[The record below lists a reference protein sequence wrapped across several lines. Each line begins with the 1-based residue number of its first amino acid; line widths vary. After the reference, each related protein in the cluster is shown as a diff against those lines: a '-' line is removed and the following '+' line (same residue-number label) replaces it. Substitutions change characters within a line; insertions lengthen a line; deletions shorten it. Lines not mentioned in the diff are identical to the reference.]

1 MRGFKVAVILCLAM
15 VAGCSVSAGISRG
28 QELQSDNMPSVLNTD
43 RGMRKAM
50 NSTVRLRAKNA
61 SGSVI
66 WMGSGNVFK
75 KENGR
80 LHILSNNHV
89 CLNEK
94 GTITAEFLINGKP
107 TKEYIVRV
115 DLCVEDNGVDVAVVS
130 LPHGKTLDAVPAI
143 PIRDHKVAV
152 GDEIFHVGCDAGHPQ
167 NAQLGSIV
175 DVSDD
180 HFLFWPAAYPGDSGS
195 SIVQFDG
202 NNQPFI
208 VGLVAWQTGHNG
220 RLVGMA
226 MKSRVVLE
234 VLAGGKL
241 PDLPSEG
248 DVPPSNLETERLI
261 QGLLERL
268 REMRQENKRERE
280 SLRDRLSQMQLD
292 NALESQNTQL
302 WRDRFKKQQD
312 EQIERAEESQDSIV
326 DRLSQRLDNLKTLLK
341 WAFYGLVGLLIAALF
356 FKQGWATT
364 VIISIV
370 TFVARTIKLAYL
382 LIHNA
387 IVAKVKNPKTMS
399 EALEDLQD
407 GISEGI
413 GTKEDAP

>member
-1 MRGFKVAVILCLAM
+1 
-15 VAGCSVSAGISRG
+15 
-28 QELQSDNMPSVLNTD
+28 
-43 RGMRKAM
+43 
-50 NSTVRLRAKNA
+50 
-61 SGSVI
+61 
-66 WMGSGNVFK
+66 
-75 KENGR
+75 
-80 LHILSNNHV
+80 
-89 CLNEK
+89 
-94 GTITAEFLINGKP
+94 
-107 TKEYIVRV
+107 
-115 DLCVEDNGVDVAVVS
+115 
-130 LPHGKTLDAVPAI
+130 
-143 PIRDHKVAV
+143 
-152 GDEIFHVGCDAGHPQ
+152 
-167 NAQLGSIV
+167 
-175 DVSDD
+175 
-180 HFLFWPAAYPGDSGS
+180 
-195 SIVQFDG
+195 
-202 NNQPFI
+202 
-208 VGLVAWQTGHNG
+208 
-220 RLVGMA
+220 MA
-226 MKSRVVLE
+226 MKGRVVLD

-268 REMRQENKRERE
+268 REMRQDAKRERE
-280 SLRDRLSQMQLD
+280 ALRDRLSQMQLD
-292 NALESQNTQL
+292 NALEAQNAQL

-370 TFVARTIKLAYL
+370 TFIARTIKLAYL
-382 LIHNA
+382 LIHQA

-413 GTKEDAP
+413 GTKEDAS

>member
-28 QELQSDNMPSVLNTD
+28 QDLRSDNMPSVLATD
-43 RGMRKAM
+43 KGMRKAM
-50 NSTVRLRAKNA
+50 NSTVRIRAKNA

-195 SIVQFDG
+195 SIVQFDDS
-202 NNQPFI
+202 NQPFI

-226 MKSRVVLE
+226 MKSRVVLD

-268 REMRQENKRERE
+268 REMRQDAKRERE
-280 SLRDRLSQMQLD
+280 ALRDRLSQMQLD
-292 NALESQNTQL
+292 NAMESHNAQL
-302 WRDRFKKQQD
+302 WRDRFKKKQD

-364 VIISIV
+364 VIIGVV
-370 TFVARTIKLAYL
+370 TFIARTIKLAYL
-382 LIHNA
+382 LIHQA
-387 IVAKVKNPKTMS
+387 IVAKAKNPKTMS

-407 GISEGI
+407 GISGEI
-413 GTKEDAP
+413 GLKEDAS